1 MSDVVMGL
9 FIYVQLRKQKYHY
22 YLCFID
28 IVLPLSVIGDSEL
41 ADKHGPFL
49 KSAHGGLSPVDWDSH
64 IVASLMQLRR
74 DKAHSIDGNCASVG
88 HNYG

>member
-1 MSDVVMGL
+1 M
-9 FIYVQLRKQKYHY
+9 F
-22 YLCFID
+22 
-28 IVLPLSVIGDSEL
+28 PLSVIGDSEL
-41 ADKHGPFL
+41 ADKHSPFL
-49 KSAHGGLSPVDWDSH
+49 ESAHGGLSTVDWDSH